1 MGWKRA
7 SILVW
12 IIGWWSLTSL
22 GAVPELSR
30 PVTGG
35 RLVPGAARQAQGAKS
50 LLADSIR
57 SVEPQVVADSV
68 SVASGDSVGALLQD
82 SVPLMITDSLGQI
95 ALADTAQL
103 KSTRRKSWRPASF
116 NPDPMRAVWLSA
128 LFPGLGQIY
137 NRRYW
142 KLPIVVGGY
151 VGLFYA
157 TTWNSNMLADYQ
169 RAYLD
174 IMDSDPTTNSYMD
187 FFSSAYKEEDIDK
200 DWLTSVLKQRK
211 DYYRQ
216 YRDLCIICMIGLY
229 AVCMIDAYVDAQLY
243 HFDVSPDISMQWQP
257 AVIPT
262 GRSALP
268 AVGVQCAITF

>member
-1 MGWKRA
+1 M
-7 SILVW
+7 
-12 IIGWWSLTSL
+12 

-200 DWLTSVLKQRK
+200 EWLTSVLKQRK

>member
-1 MGWKRA
+1 M
-7 SILVW
+7 SVW
-12 IIGWWSLTSL
+12 TLSSL

-30 PVTGG
+30 SVRAGNSSPAEV
-35 RLVPGAARQAQGAKS
+35 RKAEGAKTVS
-50 LLADSIR
+50 IDS
-57 SVEPQVVADSV
+57 VQVALPSAVADTI
-68 SVASGDSVGALLQD
+68 SVASGDSVEALLQD
-82 SVPLMITDSLGQI
+82 SVPLMITDSMGHLS
-95 ALADTAQL
+95 LAD
-103 KSTRRKSWRPASF
+103 STRLESTARKSWRPSSF

-142 KLPIVVGGY
+142 KLPIVVGVY

>member
-50 LLADSIR
+50 LPADSIR

>member
-50 LLADSIR
+50 LPADSIR
-57 SVEPQVVADSV
+57 AVEPQVVADSV
-68 SVASGDSVGALLQD
+68 SVASGDSIGALLQD

-229 AVCMIDAYVDAQLY
+229 AICMIDAYVDAQLY

>member
-35 RLVPGAARQAQGAKS
+35 RLVPSAARQAQGAKS
-50 LLADSIR
+50 LPADSIR
-57 SVEPQVVADSV
+57 VVEPQVVADSV

-200 DWLTSVLKQRK
+200 EWLTSVLKQRK

>member
-50 LLADSIR
+50 LPADSIR

-229 AVCMIDAYVDAQLY
+229 AICMIDAYVDAQLY

>member
-35 RLVPGAARQAQGAKS
+35 WLVPGAVRQAQGAKS
-50 LLADSIR
+50 LPADSIR

-229 AVCMIDAYVDAQLY
+229 AICMIDAYVDAQLY

>member
-1 MGWKRA
+1 MGRHRPA
-7 SILVW
+7 MIAFVAMMV
-12 IIGWWSLTSL
+12 SLSVF
-22 GAVPELSR
+22 GATPRPLHTVSNETVHRVEASR
-30 PVTGG
+30 PIAVEQEPADT
-35 RLVPGAARQAQGAKS
+35 LAGAQILQ
-50 LLADSIR
+50 
-57 SVEPQVVADSV
+57 VADSV
-68 SVASGDSVGALLQD
+68 SVAAGDSVGALWQD
-82 SVPLMITDSLGQI
+82 SVPLLITDSLLP
-95 ALADTAQL
+95 ALQADSSGVETV
-103 KSTRRKSWRPASF
+103 RKSWRPSSF

-187 FFSSAYKEEDIDK
+187 FFASSYREEDIDK
-200 DWLTSVLKQRK
+200 TWLTNVLKQRK

-243 HFDVSPDISMQWQP
+243 HFDISPDLSMQWQP
-257 AVIPT
+257 AIIPT
-262 GRSALP
+262 ARSVLP
-268 AVGVQCAITF
+268 AVGLQCAITF

>member
-1 MGWKRA
+1 MGRHRPA
-7 SILVW
+7 MIAFVAMLV
-12 IIGWWSLTSL
+12 SLSVF
-22 GAVPELSR
+22 GATTRPLHTVSNETVHRVEASR
-30 PVTGG
+30 PIAVEQEPADT
-35 RLVPGAARQAQGAKS
+35 LAGAQILQ
-50 LLADSIR
+50 
-57 SVEPQVVADSV
+57 VADSV
-68 SVASGDSVGALLQD
+68 SVAAGDSVGALWQD
-82 SVPLMITDSLGQI
+82 SVPLLITDSLLP
-95 ALADTAQL
+95 ALQADSSGVETV
-103 KSTRRKSWRPASF
+103 RKSWRPSSF

-187 FFSSAYKEEDIDK
+187 FFASSYREEDIDK
-200 DWLTSVLKQRK
+200 TWLTNVLKQRK

-243 HFDVSPDISMQWQP
+243 HFDISPDLSMQWQP
-257 AVIPT
+257 AIIPT
-262 GRSALP
+262 ARSVLP
-268 AVGVQCAITF
+268 AVGLQCAITF

>member
-50 LLADSIR
+50 LPADSIR
-57 SVEPQVVADSV
+57 AVEPQVVADSV
-68 SVASGDSVGALLQD
+68 SVTSGDSIGALLQD

-103 KSTRRKSWRPASF
+103 KLTHRKSWRPASF

-229 AVCMIDAYVDAQLY
+229 AICMIDAYVDAQLY

>member
-1 MGWKRA
+1 MGRHRPA
-7 SILVW
+7 MIAFVAMMV
-12 IIGWWSLTSL
+12 SLSVF
-22 GAVPELSR
+22 GATPRLLHTVSNETVHRVEASR
-30 PVTGG
+30 PIAVEQEPADT
-35 RLVPGAARQAQGAKS
+35 LAGAQILQ
-50 LLADSIR
+50 
-57 SVEPQVVADSV
+57 VADSV
-68 SVASGDSVGALLQD
+68 SVAAGDSVGALLQD
-82 SVPLMITDSLGQI
+82 SVPLLITDSLLP
-95 ALADTAQL
+95 ALQADSSGVETV
-103 KSTRRKSWRPASF
+103 RKSWRPSSF

-187 FFSSAYKEEDIDK
+187 FFASSYREEDIDK
-200 DWLTSVLKQRK
+200 TWLTNVLKQRK

-243 HFDVSPDISMQWQP
+243 HFDISPDLSMQWQP
-257 AVIPT
+257 AIIPT
-262 GRSALP
+262 ARSVLP
-268 AVGVQCAITF
+268 AVGLQCAITF

>member
-35 RLVPGAARQAQGAKS
+35 RLVPGAVRQAQGAKS
-50 LLADSIR
+50 LPADSIR

-200 DWLTSVLKQRK
+200 EWLTSVLKQRK

>member
-50 LLADSIR
+50 LPADSIR

-200 DWLTSVLKQRK
+200 EWLTSVLKQRK

-229 AVCMIDAYVDAQLY
+229 AICMIDAYVDAQLY

>member
-50 LLADSIR
+50 LPADSIR
-57 SVEPQVVADSV
+57 AVEPQVVADSV
-68 SVASGDSVGALLQD
+68 SVTSGDSIGALLQD

-103 KSTRRKSWRPASF
+103 KSTLRKSWRPASF

-229 AVCMIDAYVDAQLY
+229 AICMIDAYVDAQLY

>member
-128 LFPGLGQIY
+128 IFPGLGQIY

-200 DWLTSVLKQRK
+200 EWLTSVLKQRK

>member
-1 MGWKRA
+1 MIA
-7 SILVW
+7 FVAMMV
-12 IIGWWSLTSL
+12 SLSVF
-22 GAVPELSR
+22 GATPRPLHTVSNETVHRVEASR
-30 PVTGG
+30 PIAVEQEPADT
-35 RLVPGAARQAQGAKS
+35 LAGAQTLQ
-50 LLADSIR
+50 
-57 SVEPQVVADSV
+57 VADSV
-68 SVASGDSVGALLQD
+68 SVAAGDSVGALLQD
-82 SVPLMITDSLGQI
+82 SVPLLITDSLLP
-95 ALADTAQL
+95 ALQADSSGVETV
-103 KSTRRKSWRPASF
+103 RKSWRPSSF

-187 FFSSAYKEEDIDK
+187 FFASSYREEDIDK
-200 DWLTSVLKQRK
+200 TWHTNVLKQRK

-243 HFDVSPDISMQWQP
+243 HFDISPDLSMQWQP
-257 AVIPT
+257 AIIPT
-262 GRSALP
+262 ARSVLP
-268 AVGVQCAITF
+268 AVGLQCAITF

>member
-1 MGWKRA
+1 MGRHRPA
-7 SILVW
+7 MIAFVAMMV
-12 IIGWWSLTSL
+12 SLSVF
-22 GAVPELSR
+22 GATPRPLHTVSNETVHRVEASR
-30 PVTGG
+30 PIAVEQEPADT
-35 RLVPGAARQAQGAKS
+35 LAGAQTLQ
-50 LLADSIR
+50 
-57 SVEPQVVADSV
+57 VADSV
-68 SVASGDSVGALLQD
+68 SVAAGDSVGALLQD
-82 SVPLMITDSLGQI
+82 SVPLLITDSLLP
-95 ALADTAQL
+95 ALQADSSGVETV
-103 KSTRRKSWRPASF
+103 RKSWRPSSF

-187 FFSSAYKEEDIDK
+187 FFASSYREEDIDK
-200 DWLTSVLKQRK
+200 TWLTNVLKQRK

-243 HFDVSPDISMQWQP
+243 HFDISPDLSMQWQP
-257 AVIPT
+257 AIIPT
-262 GRSALP
+262 ARSVLP
-268 AVGVQCAITF
+268 AVGLQCAITF

>member
-200 DWLTSVLKQRK
+200 EWLTSVLKQRK

-229 AVCMIDAYVDAQLY
+229 AICMIDAYVDAQLY

-257 AVIPT
+257 AVIPI

>member
-12 IIGWWSLTSL
+12 IIGLWALSSW
-22 GAVPELSR
+22 GAVPKALR
-30 PVTGG
+30 PVESTKPSPVEVRKAG
-35 RLVPGAARQAQGAKS
+35 GAKTFPT
-50 LLADSIR
+50 DSI
-57 SVEPQVVADSV
+57 PVVKPSATVDSV
-68 SVASGDSVGALLQD
+68 SVMAGDSVAALGLE
-82 SVPLMITDSLGQI
+82 SVPLMITDSLGQV
-95 ALADTAQL
+95 ALSDT
-103 KSTRRKSWRPASF
+103 TRLRPKEYKTWRPASF

-187 FFSSAYKEEDIDK
+187 FFSSSYKEEDIDK
-200 DWLTSVLKQRK
+200 EWLTSVLKQRK

>member
-229 AVCMIDAYVDAQLY
+229 AICMIDAYVDAQLY

-262 GRSALP
+262 GRAALP

>member
-50 LLADSIR
+50 LPADSIR
-57 SVEPQVVADSV
+57 AVEPQVVADSV
-68 SVASGDSVGALLQD
+68 SVTSGDSVGALLQD

-200 DWLTSVLKQRK
+200 EWLTSVLKQRK

>member
-187 FFSSAYKEEDIDK
+187 FFSSTYKEEDIDK
-200 DWLTSVLKQRK
+200 EWLTSVLKQRK

-229 AVCMIDAYVDAQLY
+229 AICMIDAYVDAQLY

>member
-82 SVPLMITDSLGQI
+82 SVPLMIIDSLGQI

-200 DWLTSVLKQRK
+200 EWLTSVLKQRK

-229 AVCMIDAYVDAQLY
+229 AICMIDAYVDAQLY

>member
-35 RLVPGAARQAQGAKS
+35 RLVPGAARQAQGAKT
-50 LLADSIR
+50 LPADSIR
-57 SVEPQVVADSV
+57 AVEPQVVADSV
-68 SVASGDSVGALLQD
+68 SVASGDSIGALLQD

-95 ALADTAQL
+95 ALADTAQM
-103 KSTRRKSWRPASF
+103 KSTHRKSWRPASF

-229 AVCMIDAYVDAQLY
+229 AICMIDAYVDAQLY

>member
-82 SVPLMITDSLGQI
+82 SVPLMIIDSLGQI

-229 AVCMIDAYVDAQLY
+229 AICMIDAYVDAQLY

>member
-1 MGWKRA
+1 MA
-7 SILVW
+7 APLP
-12 IIGWWSLTSL
+12 SLTSL

-103 KSTRRKSWRPASF
+103 KSTHRKSWRPASF
-116 NPDPMRAVWLSA
+116 NPNPMRAVWLSA

-229 AVCMIDAYVDAQLY
+229 AICMIDAYVDAQLY

>member
-103 KSTRRKSWRPASF
+103 KSTRRKSWRSASF

>member
-35 RLVPGAARQAQGAKS
+35 WLVPGAVRQAQGAKS
-50 LLADSIR
+50 LPADSIR

-200 DWLTSVLKQRK
+200 EWLTSVLKQRK

-229 AVCMIDAYVDAQLY
+229 AICMIDAYVDAQLY

>member
-12 IIGWWSLTSL
+12 ILGIWTLSSL
-22 GAVPELSR
+22 GAVPKALR
-30 PVTGG
+30 PVESGSPSPAEVRKAG
-35 RLVPGAARQAQGAKS
+35 GAKTFPT
-50 LLADSIR
+50 DS
-57 SVEPQVVADSV
+57 VPVAKPSSAVDSV
-68 SVASGDSVGALLQD
+68 SVLSGDSVGALGLD
-82 SVPLMITDSLGQI
+82 SVPLVITDSLGQI
-95 ALADTAQL
+95 ALGDT
-103 KSTRRKSWRPASF
+103 TRFKKKEYKTWRPASF

-151 VGLFYA
+151 VGIFYA

-187 FFSSAYKEEDIDK
+187 FFSSSYKEEDIDK
-200 DWLTSVLKQRK
+200 EWLTSVLKQRK

>member
-1 MGWKRA
+1 MGRHRPA
-7 SILVW
+7 MIAFVAMLV
-12 IIGWWSLTSL
+12 SLSVF
-22 GAVPELSR
+22 GATTRPLHTVSNETVHRVETSR
-30 PVTGG
+30 PIAAEQEPADA
-35 RLVPGAARQAQGAKS
+35 LAGAQI
-50 LLADSIR
+50 LH
-57 SVEPQVVADSV
+57 VADSV
-68 SVASGDSVGALLQD
+68 SVAAGDSVGALLQD
-82 SVPLMITDSLGQI
+82 SVPLLITDSLLP
-95 ALADTAQL
+95 ALQSDSSGVEAV
-103 KSTRRKSWRPASF
+103 RKSWRPSSF

-187 FFSSAYKEEDIDK
+187 FFASSYREEDIDK
-200 DWLTSVLKQRK
+200 TWLTNVLKQRK

-243 HFDVSPDISMQWQP
+243 HFDISPDLSMQWQP
-257 AVIPT
+257 AIIPT
-262 GRSALP
+262 ARSVLP
-268 AVGVQCAITF
+268 AVGLQCAITF

>member
-1 MGWKRA
+1 MGRHRPA
-7 SILVW
+7 MIAFVAMMV
-12 IIGWWSLTSL
+12 SLSVF
-22 GAVPELSR
+22 GATPRPLHTVSNETVHRVEASR
-30 PVTGG
+30 PIAVEHEPADT
-35 RLVPGAARQAQGAKS
+35 LAGAQILQ
-50 LLADSIR
+50 
-57 SVEPQVVADSV
+57 VADSV
-68 SVASGDSVGALLQD
+68 SVAAGDSVGALWQD
-82 SVPLMITDSLGQI
+82 SVPLLITDSLLP
-95 ALADTAQL
+95 ALQADSSGVETV
-103 KSTRRKSWRPASF
+103 RKSWRPSSF

-187 FFSSAYKEEDIDK
+187 FFASSYREEDIDK
-200 DWLTSVLKQRK
+200 TWLTNVLKQRK

-243 HFDVSPDISMQWQP
+243 HFDISPDLSMQWQP
-257 AVIPT
+257 AIIPT
-262 GRSALP
+262 ARSVLP
-268 AVGVQCAITF
+268 AVGLQCAITF

>member
-35 RLVPGAARQAQGAKS
+35 RLVPGAVRQAQGAKS
-50 LLADSIR
+50 LPADSIR

-116 NPDPMRAVWLSA
+116 NPDPMRAVWMSA

-200 DWLTSVLKQRK
+200 EWLTSVLKQRK

>member
-35 RLVPGAARQAQGAKS
+35 RLVPGAVRQAQGAKS
-50 LLADSIR
+50 LPADSIR
-57 SVEPQVVADSV
+57 GVEPQVVADSV

-187 FFSSAYKEEDIDK
+187 FFSSTYKEEDIDK
-200 DWLTSVLKQRK
+200 EWLTSVLKQRK

-229 AVCMIDAYVDAQLY
+229 AICMIDAYVDAQLY

>member
-200 DWLTSVLKQRK
+200 EWLTSVLKQRK

-229 AVCMIDAYVDAQLY
+229 AICMIDAYVDAQLY

>member
-50 LLADSIR
+50 LPADSIR
-57 SVEPQVVADSV
+57 AVEPQVVADSV
-68 SVASGDSVGALLQD
+68 SVTSGDSIGALLQD

-95 ALADTAQL
+95 ALAGTAQL
-103 KSTRRKSWRPASF
+103 KSTHRKSWRPASF

-243 HFDVSPDISMQWQP
+243 HFDISPDLSMQWQP
-257 AVIPT
+257 AIIPT

-268 AVGVQCAITF
+268 AVGMQCAITF

>member
-1 MGWKRA
+1 MGRHRPA
-7 SILVW
+7 MIAFVAMMV
-12 IIGWWSLTSL
+12 SLSVF
-22 GAVPELSR
+22 GATPRPLHTVSNETVHRVEASR
-30 PVTGG
+30 PIAVEQDPADT
-35 RLVPGAARQAQGAKS
+35 LAGAQILQ
-50 LLADSIR
+50 
-57 SVEPQVVADSV
+57 VADSV
-68 SVASGDSVGALLQD
+68 SVAAGDSVGALWQD
-82 SVPLMITDSLGQI
+82 SVPLLITDSLLP
-95 ALADTAQL
+95 ALQADSSGVETV
-103 KSTRRKSWRPASF
+103 RKSWRPSSF

-187 FFSSAYKEEDIDK
+187 FFASSYREEDIDK
-200 DWLTSVLKQRK
+200 TWLTNVLKQRK

-243 HFDVSPDISMQWQP
+243 HFDISPDLSMQWQP
-257 AVIPT
+257 AIIPT
-262 GRSALP
+262 ARSVLP
-268 AVGVQCAITF
+268 AVGLQCAITF